1 MVEQSEYIENPAD
14 IEAQINAQ
22 AEAEAEQWYVNETGF
37 DNEAIKF
44 LNELSKNE
52 SLKEF
57 IEFIKSTEWTDRQ
70 RKAIIYHLK
79 ITLPRSLSTTYLTSL
94 IDQEKLYDDK
104 RLIDIALTL
113 DMTTYDLDADWDRY
127 KTMHELHFKLEARKS
142 KGGKFL
148 NQIGKQTHRIEHD
161 HIEQQRGS
169 LKEKVKGWI

>member
-1 MVEQSEYIENPAD
+1 MDEQSI
-14 IEAQINAQ
+14 ILAQQ
-22 AEAEAEQWYVNETGF
+22 EAEQRAKEEEEKYLNETQF

-52 SLKEF
+52 SLVEF
-57 IEFIKSTEWTDRQ
+57 VDFIKSTQWTDRQ
-70 RKAIIYHLK
+70 RTAIIHHLK

-104 RLIDIALTL
+104 RLIDISLTL
-113 DMTTYDLDADWDRY
+113 DLTTYDLDADWDRY

-148 NQIGKQTHRIEHD
+148 NQIGKQTHRIERD
-161 HIEQQRGS
+161 STETQKQGF
-169 LKEKVKGWI
+169 KEKIKGWI

>member
-1 MVEQSEYIENPAD
+1 MDERSDDILEQEQLKILQNEAD
-14 IEAQINAQ
+14 QKIINECQ
-22 AEAEAEQWYVNETGF
+22 F

-52 SLKEF
+52 SLAEF
-57 IEFIKSTEWTDRQ
+57 VNFIKNTDWTDRQ
-70 RKAIIYHLK
+70 RKAIISHLK
-79 ITLPRSLSTTYLTSL
+79 ITLPRSLSTTFLTSL
-94 IDQEKLYDDK
+94 VDQEKLYDDK

-113 DMTTYDLDADWDRY
+113 DLTTYDLDADWDRY

-161 HIEQQRGS
+161 QGETQKQGF
-169 LKEKVKGWI
+169 KEKIKGWI